1 MLATLVIIEVVFCV
15 VRYVI
20 ERPEKSRYVWTIIIE
35 SLLHIGAYLLMYL
48 SLDAG
53 VNTIIISIIIFIMIV
68 VLSYSLT
75 EIYLESQNEW
85 EL

>member
-1 MLATLVIIEVVFCV
+1 MLVMEG
-15 VRYVI
+15 
-20 ERPEKSRYVWTIIIE
+20 
-35 SLLHIGAYLLMYL
+35 LLHIAAYLLMFL

-53 VNTIIISIIIFIMIV
+53 VNTIIISIIIFVMIV

-85 EL
+85 LVEEKDE

>member
-1 MLATLVIIEVVFCV
+1 MLAMEG
-15 VRYVI
+15 
-20 ERPEKSRYVWTIIIE
+20 
-35 SLLHIGAYLLMYL
+35 LLHIAAYLLLFL

-53 VNTIIISIIIFIMIV
+53 VNTIIISIIIFVMIV

-85 EL
+85 LVEEKDE